1 MLENPTQARK
11 LGVEPPSGLL
21 LYGPPGTG
29 KTTIA
34 RILAAQA
41 KCRFYSASPA
51 EVFTMWIGE
60 GEKAVAR
67 LFQEARAISPSIV
80 FLDEIDA
87 LIPNRMGGI
96 SQPSDKIVNQFLHEM
111 DDLEGNRGVFLVG
124 ATNRPELLDA
134 ALLRGGRL
142 SLKIEIPLPEA
153 EARRAILN
161 LHTIGVQ
168 LVPGVELDEIA
179 RDTEGFSGADLRAL
193 VNEAGLQA
201 LIRIADGPGSA

>member
-1 MLENPTQARK
+1 
-11 LGVEPPSGLL
+11 
-21 LYGPPGTG
+21 
-29 KTTIA
+29 
-34 RILAAQA
+34 
-41 KCRFYSASPA
+41 
-51 EVFTMWIGE
+51 MWIGE

-87 LIPNRMGGI
+87 LITNRMGGI

-153 EARRAILN
+153 VARRAILN